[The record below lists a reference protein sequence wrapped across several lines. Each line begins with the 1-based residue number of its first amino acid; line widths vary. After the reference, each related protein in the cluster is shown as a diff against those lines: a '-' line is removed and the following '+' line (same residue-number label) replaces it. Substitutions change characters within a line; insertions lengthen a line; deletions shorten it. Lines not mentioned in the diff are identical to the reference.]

1 VLFFLVDAWHLVL
14 RRWELAII
22 RPYSAGVEICTDLQH
37 CLPLR
42 RAEATAYSF
51 ASMILVDR
59 SPLSNWAV
67 LEHGRAVLH
76 TRKLLR
82 DSRNRKIIGAMPLS
96 PAAELSFL
104 SIEEASRLLRAR
116 KISPV
121 ELTEA
126 VLGQVSAWNPSVN
139 AFITVLEDAAR
150 RHARRAEQDL
160 RRKRPSSPLHGIPIS
175 LKDNI
180 YTKGIRTTAGSKI
193 LFDFLPAADSAIAAK
208 LAQSGAIL
216 LGKTN
221 LHEFA
226 YGITSENPHFGAVRN
241 PWDTSRVAGG
251 SSGGSAAAVA
261 TGMGL
266 ASVGTDTAGSTRIP
280 PAFCGVVG
288 LKPTAGL
295 IDLSGVVPLSVTCD
309 TGGLI
314 ARSVAD
320 TCILLEA
327 LAGPY
332 PKKFPRPD
340 FKKLRKHRPRRF
352 RVGWP
357 EQHFF
362 NNVDPEV
369 RRRIDEAVKCLC
381 SLGGAVAHISLPHV
395 SDSLEAGT
403 SIQMPE
409 ASYYHQSQG
418 YFPQRADEYGSD
430 VRGRLELGLQVK
442 ASDYLRALDTKRVV
456 EAEFGNA
463 FKDVDVIVAPASPIP
478 APLLGENEVEIAGGK
493 YTVRALVTSVNRPLN
508 VSGNPALSIPC
519 GFTDKGLPVGLQLI
533 GPRWGEANL
542 LAIAQSYEEAAGWRN
557 RHPKP
562 QPSA

>member
-1 VLFFLVDAWHLVL
+1 MHL
-14 RRWELAII
+14 
-22 RPYSAGVEICTDLQH
+22 
-37 CLPLR
+37 
-42 RAEATAYSF
+42 RAT
-51 ASMILVDR
+51 
-59 SPLSNWAV
+59 
-67 LEHGRAVLH
+67 
-76 TRKLLR
+76 
-82 DSRNRKIIGAMPLS
+82 
-96 PAAELSFL
+96 AELSFL

-126 VLGQVSAWNPSVN
+126 VLRQVNDWNPRVN

-150 RHARRAEQDL
+150 RHARRAEQAL
-160 RRKRPSSPLHGIPIS
+160 RRSISASPLYGIPIS

-193 LFDFLPAADSAIAAK
+193 LFDFVPASDSTIASK
-208 LAQSGAIL
+208 LARSGAIL

-226 YGITSENPHFGAVRN
+226 YGITSENPHFGPVRN
-241 PWDTSRVAGG
+241 PWDTGRVAGG

-261 TGMGL
+261 TGMSLG
-266 ASVGTDTAGSTRIP
+266 SIGTDTAGSTRIP

-320 TCILLEA
+320 VCILLEA

-332 PKKFPRPD
+332 PKNFVRPD
-340 FKKLRKHRPRRF
+340 VKKLRKKRPRRF

-362 NNVDPEV
+362 KTVDEEV

-381 SLGGAVAHISLPHV
+381 SLGGSVAGISLPHA

-409 ASYYHQSQG
+409 ASYYHQSRG
-418 YFPQRADEYGSD
+418 YFPQRADDYGVD
-430 VRGRLELGLQVK
+430 VRDRLGLGLRVK
-442 ASDYLRALDTKRVV
+442 ASDYLRAFDTKALV
-456 EAEFGNA
+456 ESEFDKA
-463 FKDVDVIVAPASPIP
+463 FEDVDVIVAPACPIP
-478 APLLGENEVEIAGGK
+478 APLIGENEIEIAGEK
-493 YTVRALVTSVNRPLN
+493 HTVRALVTSVNRPLN

-519 GFTDKGLPVGLQLI
+519 GFTGKGLPVGLQLI
-533 GPRWGEANL
+533 GPRWGEASL

-562 QPSA
+562 PS

>member
-1 VLFFLVDAWHLVL
+1 MPVN
-14 RRWELAII
+14 
-22 RPYSAGVEICTDLQH
+22 
-37 CLPLR
+37 
-42 RAEATAYSF
+42 
-51 ASMILVDR
+51 AS
-59 SPLSNWAV
+59 
-67 LEHGRAVLH
+67 
-76 TRKLLR
+76 
-82 DSRNRKIIGAMPLS
+82 
-96 PAAELSFL
+96 AELSFL

-121 ELTEA
+121 ELIEA
-126 VLGQVSAWNPSVN
+126 TLGQVKEWDPRVN

-150 RHARRAEQDL
+150 RHARRAEKAL
-160 RRKRPSSPLHGIPIS
+160 RRNVPASPLFGIPIS

-193 LFDFLPAADSAIAAK
+193 LFNFVPESDSAIDSK

-226 YGITSENPHFGAVRN
+226 YGITSENPHFGPVRN
-241 PWDTSRVAGG
+241 PWDFGRVAGG

-266 ASVGTDTAGSTRIP
+266 GSVGTDTAGSARIP

-320 TCILLEA
+320 VCILLEA
-327 LAGPY
+327 LAWPY
-332 PKKFPRPD
+332 PKKSVRPD
-340 FKKLRKHRPRRF
+340 FKKLRKNRPRRF
-352 RVGWP
+352 RLGWP
-357 EQHFF
+357 EGHFF
-362 NNVDPEV
+362 DNVDEEV
-369 RRRIDEAVKCLC
+369 RLRIDEAVKCLR
-381 SLGGAVAHISLPHV
+381 SLGGTVVEVSLPHV

-409 ASYYHQSQG
+409 ASYYHQSHG
-418 YFPQRADEYGSD
+418 YFPQRAGDYGAD
-430 VRGRLELGLQVK
+430 VRDRLGLGLQVK
-442 ASDYLRALDTKRVV
+442 ASDYLRAFDTKALV
-456 EAEFGNA
+456 EAEFDEA
-463 FKDVDVIVAPASPIP
+463 FEDVDVIVAPASPIP
-478 APLLGENEVEIAGGK
+478 APLIGENEIAIAGGK
-493 YTVRALVTSVNRPLN
+493 HTVRALVTSVNRPLN
-508 VSGNPALSIPC
+508 LSGNPALSIPC

-533 GPRWGEANL
+533 GPRWGEASL

-557 RHPKP
+557 RHPK
-562 QPSA
+562 Q

>member
-1 VLFFLVDAWHLVL
+1 M
-14 RRWELAII
+14 
-22 RPYSAGVEICTDLQH
+22 P
-37 CLPLR
+37 
-42 RAEATAYSF
+42 
-51 ASMILVDR
+51 
-59 SPLSNWAV
+59 SNP
-67 LEHGRAVLH
+67 G
-76 TRKLLR
+76 
-82 DSRNRKIIGAMPLS
+82 
-96 PAAELSFL
+96 AELSSL
-104 SIEEASRLLRAR
+104 SIEEASRFLRAR

-121 ELTEA
+121 ELTDA
-126 VLGQVSAWNPSVN
+126 VLRQVKEWNPRVN
-139 AFITVLEDAAR
+139 AFITILEEAAR
-150 RHARRAEQDL
+150 RHARRAEHAI
-160 RRKRPSSPLHGIPIS
+160 RRNIPSSPLFGIPIS

-180 YTKGIRTTAGSKI
+180 HTKGVRTTAGSKI
-193 LFDFLPAADSAIAAK
+193 LYDFVPASDSTIASK

-226 YGITSENPHFGAVRN
+226 YGITSENPHFGPVRN
-241 PWDTSRVAGG
+241 PWDAGRVAGG

-266 ASVGTDTAGSTRIP
+266 GSIGTDTAGSTRIP

-288 LKPTAGL
+288 FKPTAGL

-320 TCILLEA
+320 ACILLEA

-332 PKKFPRPD
+332 PKKFARPD
-340 FKKLRKHRPRRF
+340 FKKLRKNRPRRF

-357 EQHFF
+357 ERHFF
-362 NNVDPEV
+362 KNVDDEV

-381 SLGGAVAHISLPHV
+381 SLGGSMANVSLPHI

-418 YFPQRADEYGSD
+418 YFPQRADEYGPD
-430 VRGRLELGLQVK
+430 VRERLGSGLQVK
-442 ASDYLRALDTKRVV
+442 ASDYLRAFHTKTLV
-456 EAEFGNA
+456 EAEFERA
-463 FKDVDVIVAPASPIP
+463 FQDVDVIVAPACPIP
-478 APLLGENEVEIAGGK
+478 APLIGENEVTIAGEK
-493 YTVRALVTSVNRPLN
+493 HTVRALVTSVNRPCN

-533 GPRWGEANL
+533 GRRWGEASL
-542 LAIAQSYEEAAGWRN
+542 LAIAQSYEEAAGWRG
-557 RHPKP
+557 R
-562 QPSA
+562 QPR

>member
-1 VLFFLVDAWHLVL
+1 MPF
-14 RRWELAII
+14 
-22 RPYSAGVEICTDLQH
+22 
-37 CLPLR
+37 
-42 RAEATAYSF
+42 
-51 ASMILVDR
+51 
-59 SPLSNWAV
+59 SP
-67 LEHGRAVLH
+67 
-76 TRKLLR
+76 T
-82 DSRNRKIIGAMPLS
+82 
-96 PAAELSFL
+96 AELSFL

-126 VLGQVSAWNPSVN
+126 VLGQVNAWNPRVN
-139 AFITVLEDAAR
+139 AFITVLEDATR
-150 RHARRAEQDL
+150 RHARRAEQAL
-160 RRKRPSSPLHGIPIS
+160 RRNAPASPLYGVPIS

-193 LFDFLPAADSAIAAK
+193 LFDFVPEFDSTIASK
-208 LAQSGAIL
+208 LTQSGAIL

-226 YGITSENPHFGAVRN
+226 YGITSENPHFGPVRN
-241 PWDTSRVAGG
+241 PWDLGRVAGG

-266 ASVGTDTAGSTRIP
+266 GSVGTDTAGSARIP

-309 TGGLI
+309 TGGVI

-320 TCILLEA
+320 ACILLDA

-332 PKKFPRPD
+332 PKKFVRPD
-340 FKKLRKHRPRRF
+340 FKKLRKNRPRRF
-352 RVGWP
+352 RLGWP

-362 NNVDPEV
+362 ENIDEEV

-381 SLGGAVAHISLPHV
+381 SLGGTVAAISLPHV
-395 SDSLEAGT
+395 SESLEAGT

-418 YFPQRADEYGSD
+418 YFPQRANEYGTD
-430 VRGRLELGLQVK
+430 VRDRLGLGLQVK
-442 ASDYLRALDTKRVV
+442 AIDYLRAFDTKSVV
-456 EAEFGNA
+456 ESEFDKA
-463 FKDVDVIVAPASPIP
+463 FEDVDVIVAPATPIP
-478 APLLGENEVEIAGGK
+478 APLVGENEIEIAGGK
-493 YTVRALVTSVNRPLN
+493 HTVRALVTSVNRPLN

-519 GFTDKGLPVGLQLI
+519 GFTDKGLLVGLQLI
-533 GPRWGEANL
+533 GPRWGEASL

-562 QPSA
+562 QPPA